1 MLRLAQRSLISF
13 HDWWIS
19 VWVIVIALMY
29 AIIQYFA
36 SGPLAVAMTG
46 AREIKKRDNPRLY
59 NTVENLAITA
69 GLPMPKVYIIND
81 AARMPFATGRDPEHA
96 IVAATTGLLDIMDNK
111 ELTAVMAHELSHV
124 KNYDIRV
131 SMITFGLVCIVG
143 FISGS
148 WYSYDVAD

>member
-1 MLRLAQRSLISF
+1 
-13 HDWWIS
+13 
-19 VWVIVIALMY
+19 MY

-81 AARMPFATGRDPEHA
+81 AAPNAFLRLAEIQNMLLSPL
-96 IVAATTGLLDIMDNK
+96 LLD
-111 ELTAVMAHELSHV
+111 
-124 KNYDIRV
+124 
-131 SMITFGLVCIVG
+131 C
-143 FISGS
+143 
-148 WYSYDVAD
+148 